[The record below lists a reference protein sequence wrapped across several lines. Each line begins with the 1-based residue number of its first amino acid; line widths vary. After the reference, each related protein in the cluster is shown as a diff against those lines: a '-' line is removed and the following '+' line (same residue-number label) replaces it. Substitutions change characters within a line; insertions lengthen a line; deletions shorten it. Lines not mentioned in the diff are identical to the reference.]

1 MSNLVEELKR
11 RNVIRVGTVYIREL
25 VGGAIRSSLRKSIAT
40 GLYTTAG
47 FYSAHFNP
55 YRDDA
60 RFKALEREAI
70 RRANQERRKLGMLE
84 T

>member
-1 MSNLVEELKR
+1 
-11 RNVIRVGTVYIREL
+11 
-25 VGGAIRSSLRKSIAT
+25 LRKSIAT

-60 RFKALEREAI
+60 RFKALGQEAI

>member
-11 RNVIRVGTVYIREL
+11 RTVIRVGIAYIREL

-47 FYSAHFNP
+47 IYSAHFNP
-55 YRDDA
+55 YRYDA
-60 RFKALEREAI
+60 RLKAVERVEI
-70 RRANQERRKLGMLE
+70 RRSNQERRNLGMLE

>member
-25 VGGAIRSSLRKSIAT
+25 VGGAIRSSLRKSIAM